1 MSERFSVGKIGRLH
15 LTAEPSATAGA
26 LLLWV
31 IFSLLGLKA
40 FRLKASAALTGGLL
54 ATILHFVAEL
64 WHQYG
69 HARAAERTGYP
80 MDGVHL
86 WGVLGTSI
94 YPADEPELPAEV
106 HVERALGGPRASATL
121 AVAAGAV
128 AALVRPFNQIAF
140 MVASIFALE
149 NMAVFTVGA
158 FLPLSFLETDGAALQ
173 RYRNSHRKR
182 MVVIQE

>member
-69 HARAAERTGYP
+69 HARAAERT
-80 MDGVHL
+80 
-86 WGVLGTSI
+86 
-94 YPADEPELPAEV
+94 AN
-106 HVERALGGPRASATL
+106 
-121 AVAAGAV
+121 AA
-128 AALVRPFNQIAF
+128 
-140 MVASIFALE
+140 
-149 NMAVFTVGA
+149 
-158 FLPLSFLETDGAALQ
+158 
-173 RYRNSHRKR
+173 
-182 MVVIQE
+182 

>member
-1 MSERFSVGKIGRLH
+1 MSERFSAGKIGRLH
-15 LTAEPSATAGA
+15 LTAEPSAAAGA

-31 IFSLLGLKA
+31 VFSLFGLKA
-40 FRLKASAALTGGLL
+40 FRLKSGAALTGGLL

-80 MDGVHL
+80 MNGVHL

-94 YPADEPELPAEV
+94 YPADEPELSPEV
-106 HVERALGGPRASATL
+106 HVERALGGPRASAALTI
-121 AVAAGAV
+121 AAGAV
-128 AALVRPFNQIAF
+128 AAIVRPFNHIAF

-149 NMAVFTVGA
+149 NMGVFTVGA
-158 FLPLSFLETDGAALQ
+158 FLPLSFIETDGTTLQ